1 MIANGKFPA
10 GTQKAQQGVG
20 LDKGG
25 LVSLV
30 HRLVP
35 LAFSKPFQKACHTTP
50 SLKFETALKLVCSSE
65 TLAKNALLSLA
76 RSCGHMVS
84 CR

>member
-35 LAFSKPFQKACHTTP
+35 LAFSKPFQK
-50 SLKFETALKLVCSSE
+50 L
-65 TLAKNALLSLA
+65 
-76 RSCGHMVS
+76 
-84 CR
+84 